1 MFPKGGCTGG
11 CQLVGERSKQKR
23 HGTVTVATSEMC
35 NQLKEK
41 KSNVPKRK
49 EKKSNGLNVIRNFIA
64 KEVKQG
70 MIRDIE
76 NVQVSSNQQRKR
88 KSQRK
93 L

>member
-1 MFPKGGCTGG
+1 VGG
-11 CQLVGERSKQKR
+11 CQLVGERSKQKEQCSYFR
-23 HGTVTVATSEMC
+23 NVQPAER
-35 NQLKEK
+35 KEIK
-41 KSNVPKRK
+41 CSRRK